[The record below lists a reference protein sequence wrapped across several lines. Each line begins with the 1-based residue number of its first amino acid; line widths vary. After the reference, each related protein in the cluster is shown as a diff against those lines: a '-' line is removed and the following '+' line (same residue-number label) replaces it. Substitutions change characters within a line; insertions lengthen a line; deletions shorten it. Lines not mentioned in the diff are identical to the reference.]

1 MPTLHGKHLLLST
14 ALALFAL
21 TAGFLGTAAAARL
34 AGNVQPASTISTD
47 VPAQGKEGP
56 VLQKVPAEDEAPLP
70 APEPKKKTPVKKKA
84 APKTAPKKV
93 AAAPERQAV
102 EGKGEKSGPLPLA
115 AAPGRNDSASAK
127 LGKYVTIDFDNVDIL
142 TFIKFISE
150 LTGKNFVID
159 EAVRGKVSVF
169 SPRKIS
175 SDEAYKVFE
184 SVLEIHGLT
193 TVPSGDVIKIVP
205 NQQAREKNIETRLR
219 TEGIGPNDRVITQ
232 IVPLKHAS
240 PDDMK
245 KVLDPLVA
253 KSSVILSYPPT
264 QMLVVTDVQSNI
276 KRLLSIISALDVVG
290 AGEQIHIIPLKH
302 AVASDTAA
310 SLNAIFQLD
319 QAARRPQP
327 TVSMRIIADDRT
339 NSLIVLASE
348 AFASRVREFVIIL
361 DRDIPQGESK
371 MHVYRLQYAN
381 SEDLAKVL
389 MNLPSKDARPATP
402 AVPGQP
408 APAAI
413 SGLRSKIALL
423 SSDVQIVSDKATN
436 TLIITANKEDWRILE
451 EVIRKVD
458 VQRAMVYIEALIMEV
473 DVNKNFQLGV
483 EWRAVKDLG
492 KLSGFDTGQA
502 AAFGGSGGGG
512 VGGSYQLFPG
522 TSTQPTFPGGFSLG
536 VIGAGITIGG
546 VTFPNIGAVINA
558 VQQDSQVHILS
569 NPQLL
574 TSDNEEATIS
584 VGKNIPYITR
594 AERSTT
600 NVDYTTYEYRDVGVI
615 LTITPSINTERF
627 VRLKVNQEV
636 STIVQEESTVGL
648 PTTLKRTAKTT
659 IMIKDNQ
666 TIVIGGLMGDSSTS
680 SNYQVPLLGDI
691 PLLGW
696 LFKSKGQRREKTN
709 LYIFI
714 TPHVIENVAD
724 AKAIH
729 DIKREQIES
738 FEGGVIKSYGPQLP
752 GAAEKKIQ

>member
-1 MPTLHGKHLLLST
+1 MPTPSGKQILLTT
-14 ALALFAL
+14 AV
-21 TAGFLGTAAAARL
+21 AGFLMLFAFQGSAAAARL
-34 AGNVQPASTISTD
+34 AGNAQPVSTTST
-47 VPAQGKEGP
+47 EP
-56 VLQKVPAEDEAPLP
+56 VKDGVVVQKVADTEDTP
-70 APEPKKKTPVKKKA
+70 APAPKKQAPAKKKA
-84 APKTAPKKV
+84 VKKAPPKKAAAVPAWKTVSNDVGENGAVKTAP
-93 AAAPERQAV
+93 
-102 EGKGEKSGPLPLA
+102 GKPGPA
-115 AAPGRNDSASAK
+115 NGK

-142 TFIKFISE
+142 AFIKFISE
-150 LTGKNFVID
+150 LTGKNFVVD
-159 EAVRGKVSVF
+159 ESVKGKVSVF

-175 SDEAYKVFE
+175 ADEAYKVFE
-184 SVLEIHGLT
+184 SVLDIHGLT
-193 TVPSGDVIKIVP
+193 TVPSGDVTKVVP
-205 NQQAREKNIETRLR
+205 SQQAREKSVATRLR
-219 TEGIGPNDRVITQ
+219 EEGIGPNDRVVTQ
-232 IVPLKHAS
+232 IVPLKHAG

-245 KVLDPLVA
+245 KVLDPLVSKA
-253 KSSVILSYPPT
+253 SVILSYPPT
-264 QMLVVTDVQSNI
+264 QTLVITDVQSNI
-276 KRLLSIISALDVVG
+276 KRLLKIISALDVVG
-290 AGEQIHIIPLKH
+290 VGEQIHIIPLKH

-310 SLNAIFQLD
+310 SLGSIFQLD
-319 QAARRPQP
+319 QAARRPQA

-348 AFASRVREFVIIL
+348 VFANRVREFVNIL

-389 MNLPSKDARPATP
+389 MNLPSKTAATAP
-402 AVPGQP
+402 TAPGQP
-408 APAAI
+408 APAAVP
-413 SGLRSKIALL
+413 GLRNKVSQL

-458 VQRAMVYIEALIMEV
+458 VQRSMVYIEALIMEV

-492 KLSGFDTGQA
+492 KISGFDTGQA

-512 VGGSYQLFPG
+512 TGGAYNLFPG

-536 VIGAGITIGG
+536 VLGAGISIGG
-546 VTFPNIGAVINA
+546 VIFPNIGAVINA
-558 VQQDSQVHILS
+558 VQQDAAVHILS

-615 LTITPSINTERF
+615 MTITPSINTERF
-627 VRLKVNQEV
+627 VRLKLNQEV
-636 STIVQEESTVGL
+636 STIVQEESTQGL

-659 IMIKDNQ
+659 IMIKDKQ

-696 LFKSKGQRREKTN
+696 LFKTKGQRREKTN

-714 TPHVIENVAD
+714 TPHIIETVAE
-724 AKAIH
+724 AKAIEA
-729 DIKREQIES
+729 IKRSEIES
-738 FEGGVIKSYGPQLP
+738 FEGGVIKGYGPQAP
-752 GAAEKKIQ
+752 SPTSRKTP

>member
-1 MPTLHGKHLLLST
+1 MTTLSGKQILIT
-14 ALALFAL
+14 AALAVFVLLFA
-21 TAGFLGTAAAARL
+21 FQGTVSAARL
-34 AGNVQPASTISTD
+34 AGNAQPVATTSTEPI
-47 VPAQGKEGP
+47 KEGT
-56 VLQKVPAEDEAPLP
+56 VLQKPAGEEEEPVTAPVQ
-70 APEPKKKTPVKKKA
+70 KKKAPARKKTAQKAPAKKA
-84 APKTAPKKV
+84 APARQIAAKGADDNGGAP
-93 AAAPERQAV
+93 AV
-102 EGKGEKSGPLPLA
+102 K
-115 AAPGRNDSASAK
+115 AAPGRPGSANEK

-142 TFIKFISE
+142 AFIKFISE
-150 LTGKNFVID
+150 LTGKNFVVD
-159 EAVRGKVSVF
+159 EAVKGKVSVF

-175 SDEAYKVFE
+175 SDEAYRVFE

-205 NQQAREKNIETRLR
+205 SQQAREKSVATRLR
-219 TEGIGPNDRVITQ
+219 AEGIGPNDRVVTQ
-232 IVPLKHAS
+232 IVPLKHAN

-245 KVLDPLVA
+245 KILDPLVSKA
-253 KSSVILSYPPT
+253 SVILSYPPT
-264 QMLVVTDVQSNI
+264 GMLVITDVQSNI
-276 KRLLSIISALDVVG
+276 KRLVTIVNALDVPGV
-290 AGEQIHIIPLKH
+290 GEQIHIIPLKH

-319 QAARRPQP
+319 QAARRPQA
-327 TVSMRIIADDRT
+327 TMTMRIMSDDRT

-348 AFASRVREFVIIL
+348 VFANRVREFVALL

-371 MHVYRLQYAN
+371 MHVFRLQYAN
-381 SEDLAKVL
+381 SEDLAKIL
-389 MNLPSKDARPATP
+389 MNLPSKDARPA
-402 AVPGQP
+402 AAAPGQP

-413 SGLRSKIALL
+413 PGLRGKLALL

-458 VQRAMVYIEALIMEV
+458 IARSMVYIEALIMEV

-502 AAFGGSGGGG
+502 AGIAGSGGGG
-512 VGGSYQLFPG
+512 IGGSYQLFPG
-522 TSTQPTFPGGFSLG
+522 TSTQPTFPSGFSLG
-536 VIGAGITIGG
+536 VLAAGITLGG

-558 VQQDSQVHILS
+558 VQQDAQVHILS

-636 STIVQEESTVGL
+636 STIVQEESTQGL

-659 IMIKDNQ
+659 IMIKDKQ

-680 SNYQVPLLGDI
+680 SNYQVPILGDI
-691 PLLGW
+691 PILGW
-696 LFKSKGQRREKTN
+696 LFKTKGQRREKTN

-714 TPHVIENVAD
+714 TPHIIETVAEAD
-724 AKAIH
+724 AVKE
-729 DIKREQIES
+729 IKREQIET
-738 FEGGVIKSYGPQLP
+738 FEGGVIKSYGPQKP
-752 GAAEKKIQ
+752 GPADQKVQ

>member
-1 MPTLHGKHLLLST
+1 MPAPAGKQTLLTT
-14 ALALFAL
+14 AV
-21 TAGFLGTAAAARL
+21 AGFLMLFAFQGSAAAARL
-34 AGNVQPASTISTD
+34 AGNAQPVSTTSTEPVKDGVVVQKVADTEDTP
-47 VPAQGKEGP
+47 VPAPNKQA
-56 VLQKVPAEDEAPLP
+56 PA
-70 APEPKKKTPVKKKA
+70 KKKA
-84 APKTAPKKV
+84 VKKAPPKKAAAVPAWKTVSNDVGENGAVKTAP
-93 AAAPERQAV
+93 
-102 EGKGEKSGPLPLA
+102 GKPGPA
-115 AAPGRNDSASAK
+115 NGK

-142 TFIKFISE
+142 AFIKFISE
-150 LTGKNFVID
+150 LTGKNFVVD
-159 EAVRGKVSVF
+159 ESVKGKVSVF

-175 SDEAYKVFE
+175 ADEAYKVFE
-184 SVLEIHGLT
+184 SVLDIHGLT
-193 TVPSGDVIKIVP
+193 TVPSGDVTKVVP
-205 NQQAREKNIETRLR
+205 SQQAREKSVATRLR
-219 TEGIGPNDRVITQ
+219 EEGIGPNDRVVTQ
-232 IVPLKHAS
+232 IVPLKHAG

-245 KVLDPLVA
+245 KVLDPLVSKA
-253 KSSVILSYPPT
+253 SVILSYPPT
-264 QMLVVTDVQSNI
+264 QTLVITDVQSNI
-276 KRLLSIISALDVVG
+276 KRLLKIISALDVVG
-290 AGEQIHIIPLKH
+290 VGEQIHIIPLKH

-310 SLNAIFQLD
+310 SLGSIFQLD
-319 QAARRPQP
+319 QAARRPQQA
-327 TVSMRIIADDRT
+327 TVTMRIIADDRT

-348 AFASRVREFVIIL
+348 VFAARVREFVNIL

-389 MNLPSKDARPATP
+389 MNLPSKTATAAP
-402 AVPGQP
+402 TAPGQP
-408 APAAI
+408 APAAVP
-413 SGLRSKIALL
+413 GLRNKVSQL

-458 VQRAMVYIEALIMEV
+458 VQRSMVYIEALIMEV

-492 KLSGFDTGQA
+492 KISGFDTGQA

-512 VGGSYQLFPG
+512 TGGAYNLFPG

-536 VIGAGITIGG
+536 VLGAGISIGG
-546 VTFPNIGAVINA
+546 VIFPNIGAVINA
-558 VQQDSQVHILS
+558 VQQDAAVHILS

-615 LTITPSINTERF
+615 MTITPSINTERF
-627 VRLKVNQEV
+627 VRLKLNQEV
-636 STIVQEESTVGL
+636 STIVQEESTQGL

-659 IMIKDNQ
+659 IMIKDKQ

-696 LFKSKGQRREKTN
+696 LFKTKGQRREKTN

-714 TPHVIENVAD
+714 TPHIIETVAE
-724 AKAIH
+724 AKAIEA
-729 DIKREQIES
+729 IKRSQIES
-738 FEGGVIKSYGPQLP
+738 FEGGVIKGYGPQTP
-752 GAAEKKIQ
+752 SPASRKTP

>member
-1 MPTLHGKHLLLST
+1 MPTPSGKQILLTT
-14 ALALFAL
+14 AV
-21 TAGFLGTAAAARL
+21 AGFLMLFAFPGSAAAARL
-34 AGNVQPASTISTD
+34 AGNAQPVSTTST
-47 VPAQGKEGP
+47 EP
-56 VLQKVPAEDEAPLP
+56 VKDGVVVQKVADTEDTP
-70 APEPKKKTPVKKKA
+70 APAPKKQAPAKKKA
-84 APKTAPKKV
+84 VKKAPPKKAAAAPAWKTVSNDVGENGAVKTAP
-93 AAAPERQAV
+93 
-102 EGKGEKSGPLPLA
+102 GKPGPA
-115 AAPGRNDSASAK
+115 NGK
-127 LGKYVTIDFDNVDIL
+127 LGNYVTIDFDNVDIL
-142 TFIKFISE
+142 AFIKFISE
-150 LTGKNFVID
+150 LTGKNFVVD
-159 EAVRGKVSVF
+159 ESVKGKVSVF

-175 SDEAYKVFE
+175 ADEAYKVFE
-184 SVLEIHGLT
+184 SVLDIHGLT
-193 TVPSGDVIKIVP
+193 TVPSGDVTKVVP
-205 NQQAREKNIETRLR
+205 SQQAREKSVATRLR
-219 TEGIGPNDRVITQ
+219 EEGIGPNDRVVTQ
-232 IVPLKHAS
+232 IVPLKHAG

-245 KVLDPLVA
+245 KVLDPLVSKA
-253 KSSVILSYPPT
+253 SVILSYPPT
-264 QMLVVTDVQSNI
+264 QTLVITDVQSNI
-276 KRLLSIISALDVVG
+276 KRLLKIISALDVVG
-290 AGEQIHIIPLKH
+290 VGEQIHIIPLKH

-310 SLNAIFQLD
+310 SLGSIFQLD
-319 QAARRPQP
+319 QAARRPQQA
-327 TVSMRIIADDRT
+327 TVTMRIIADDRT

-348 AFASRVREFVIIL
+348 VFAARVREFVNIL

-389 MNLPSKDARPATP
+389 MNLPSKTAAAAPTA
-402 AVPGQP
+402 PGQP
-408 APAAI
+408 APAAVP
-413 SGLRSKIALL
+413 GLRSKVSQL

-458 VQRAMVYIEALIMEV
+458 VQRSMVYIEALIMEV

-492 KLSGFDTGQA
+492 KISGFDTGQA

-512 VGGSYQLFPG
+512 TGGAYNLFPG

-536 VIGAGITIGG
+536 VLGAGISIGG
-546 VTFPNIGAVINA
+546 VIFPNIGAVINA
-558 VQQDSQVHILS
+558 VQQDAAVHILS

-615 LTITPSINTERF
+615 MTITPSINTERF
-627 VRLKVNQEV
+627 VRLKLNQEV
-636 STIVQEESTVGL
+636 STIVQEESTQGL

-659 IMIKDNQ
+659 IMIKDKQ

-696 LFKSKGQRREKTN
+696 LFKTKGQRREKTN

-714 TPHVIENVAD
+714 TPHIIETVAE
-724 AKAIH
+724 AKAIEA
-729 DIKREQIES
+729 IKRSQIES
-738 FEGGVIKSYGPQLP
+738 FEGGVIKGYGPQAP
-752 GAAEKKIQ
+752 SPASRKTP

>member
-1 MPTLHGKHLLLST
+1 MPTPSGKQILLTT
-14 ALALFAL
+14 AV
-21 TAGFLGTAAAARL
+21 AGFLMLFAFPGSAAAARL
-34 AGNVQPASTISTD
+34 AGNAQPVSTTST
-47 VPAQGKEGP
+47 EP
-56 VLQKVPAEDEAPLP
+56 VKDGVVIQKVADTEDTTAP
-70 APEPKKKTPVKKKA
+70 APKKQAPAKKKA
-84 APKTAPKKV
+84 VKKAPPKKAAAAPAWKTVSNDVGENGAVKTAP
-93 AAAPERQAV
+93 
-102 EGKGEKSGPLPLA
+102 GKPGPA
-115 AAPGRNDSASAK
+115 NGK
-127 LGKYVTIDFDNVDIL
+127 LGNYVTIDFDNVDIL
-142 TFIKFISE
+142 AFIKFISE
-150 LTGKNFVID
+150 LTGKNFVVD
-159 EAVRGKVSVF
+159 ESVKGKVSVF

-175 SDEAYKVFE
+175 ADEAYKVFE
-184 SVLEIHGLT
+184 SVLDIHGLT
-193 TVPSGDVIKIVP
+193 TVPSGDVTKVVP
-205 NQQAREKNIETRLR
+205 SQQAREKSVATRLR
-219 TEGIGPNDRVITQ
+219 EEGIGPNDRVVTQ
-232 IVPLKHAS
+232 IVPLKHAG

-245 KVLDPLVA
+245 KVLDPLVSKA
-253 KSSVILSYPPT
+253 SVILSYPPT
-264 QMLVVTDVQSNI
+264 QTLVITDVQSNI
-276 KRLLSIISALDVVG
+276 KRLLKIISALDVVG
-290 AGEQIHIIPLKH
+290 VGEQIHIIPLKH

-310 SLNAIFQLD
+310 SLGSIFQLD
-319 QAARRPQP
+319 QAARRPQQA
-327 TVSMRIIADDRT
+327 TVTMRIIADDRT

-348 AFASRVREFVIIL
+348 VFAARVREFVNIL

-389 MNLPSKDARPATP
+389 MNLPSKTAAAAPTA
-402 AVPGQP
+402 PGQP
-408 APAAI
+408 APAAVP
-413 SGLRSKIALL
+413 GLRNKVSQL

-492 KLSGFDTGQA
+492 KISGFDTGQA

-512 VGGSYQLFPG
+512 QGGAYNLFPG

-536 VIGAGITIGG
+536 VLGAGISIGG
-546 VTFPNIGAVINA
+546 VIFPNIGAVINA
-558 VQQDSQVHILS
+558 VQQDAAVHILS

-615 LTITPSINTERF
+615 MTITPSINTERF
-627 VRLKVNQEV
+627 VRLKLNQEV
-636 STIVQEESTVGL
+636 STIVQEESTQGL

-659 IMIKDNQ
+659 IMIKDKQ

-696 LFKSKGQRREKTN
+696 LFKTKGQRREKTN

-714 TPHVIENVAD
+714 TPHIIETVAE
-724 AKAIH
+724 AKAIEA
-729 DIKREQIES
+729 IKRSQIES
-738 FEGGVIKSYGPQLP
+738 FEGGVIKGYGPQAP
-752 GAAEKKIQ
+752 SPASRKTP

>member
-1 MPTLHGKHLLLST
+1 MPTPSGKPILLLT
-14 ALALFAL
+14 ALAGFVMILAL
-21 TAGFLGTAAAARL
+21 QGPASAARL
-34 AGNVQPASTISTD
+34 AGNAQPVSATTTEPVKDGAAVQKAADADVTPAGAPKTKA
-47 VPAQGKEGP
+47 PA
-56 VLQKVPAEDEAPLP
+56 
-70 APEPKKKTPVKKKA
+70 KKKTVRSAPSKKA
-84 APKTAPKKV
+84 AATPARRTASNDTG
-93 AAAPERQAV
+93 ENRAV
-102 EGKGEKSGPLPLA
+102 ESVPGK
-115 AAPGRNDSASAK
+115 PGNADGK

-142 TFIKFISE
+142 AFIKFISE
-150 LTGKNFVID
+150 LTGKNFVVD
-159 EAVRGKVSVF
+159 ESVKGKVSVF

-175 SDEAYKVFE
+175 ADEAYRVFE

-193 TVPSGDVIKIVP
+193 TVPAGDVTKVVP
-205 NQQAREKNIETRLR
+205 SQQAREKSVATRLR
-219 TEGIGPNDRVITQ
+219 AEGIGPNDRVITQ

-245 KVLDPLVA
+245 KILDPLVSKA
-253 KSSVILSYPPT
+253 SVILSYPPT
-264 QMLVVTDVQSNI
+264 QTLVITDVQSNI
-276 KRLLSIISALDVVG
+276 KRLLTIISALDVSGV
-290 AGEQIHIIPLKH
+290 GEQIHIIPLRH

-327 TVSMRIIADDRT
+327 SAVTMRIIADERT

-348 AFASRVREFVIIL
+348 VFTARVREFVNIL

-389 MNLPSKDARPATP
+389 MNLPSKTAAAAPA
-402 AVPGQP
+402 APGQP
-408 APAAI
+408 APAVVP
-413 SGLRSKIALL
+413 GLRSKVSQL

-436 TLIITANKEDWRILE
+436 TLIITANEEDWRILE

-492 KLSGFDTGQA
+492 KISGFDTGQA

-512 VGGSYQLFPG
+512 QGGAYTLFPG

-536 VIGAGITIGG
+536 VLGAGITIGG

-558 VQQDSQVHILS
+558 VQQDAAVHILS

-627 VRLKVNQEV
+627 VRLKVSQEV
-636 STIVQEESTVGL
+636 STIVQEESQVGL

-659 IMIKDNQ
+659 IMIKDKQ

-714 TPHVIENVAD
+714 TPHVIETVAD
-724 AKAIH
+724 ARALETE
-729 DIKREQIES
+729 KRREIET
-738 FEGGVIKSYGPQLP
+738 FEGGVIKGYGPQP
-752 GAAEKKIQ
+752 PAADRKAP